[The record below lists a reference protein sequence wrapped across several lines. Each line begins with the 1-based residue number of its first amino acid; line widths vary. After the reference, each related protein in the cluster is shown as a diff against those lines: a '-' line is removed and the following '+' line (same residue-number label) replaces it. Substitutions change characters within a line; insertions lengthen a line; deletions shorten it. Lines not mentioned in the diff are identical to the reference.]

1 MASRRSQS
9 RFRYSRYFS
18 FNIMPTFIVFIIVG
32 LTIIFVI
39 FILIF
44 TLISSKKS
52 ACFTAFLLF
61 SPPLYYSAPYLSFQC
76 HFTSPHSLEPL
87 PPSSSPLSPLLSSP
101 IYFTFS
107 LFSPRFTSP
116 LLVPPV
122 PSLLLT
128 SPPLTLIRSF
138 LRAGKSE
145 YIGADLLFPLL
156 VGVLVHAKIPN
167 IHLIL
172 GSDLYG

>member
-1 MASRRSQS
+1 MHALLPFSSSLHLYTIVHLTSRS
-9 RFRYSRYFS
+9 
-18 FNIMPTFIVFIIVG
+18 NV
-32 LTIIFVI
+32 
-39 FILIF
+39 
-44 TLISSKKS
+44 
-52 ACFTAFLLF
+52 
-61 SPPLYYSAPYLSFQC
+61 
-76 HFTSPHSLEPL
+76 TSPHLILLNPFL
-87 PPSSSPLSPLLSSP
+87 LLLHPYLLSSP

-116 LLVPPV
+116 LLVPPLLYSTLL
-122 PSLLLT
+122 SLLLT
-128 SPPLTLIRSF
+128 SPPLTPIRSF

-172 GSDLYG
+172 VSDLYG